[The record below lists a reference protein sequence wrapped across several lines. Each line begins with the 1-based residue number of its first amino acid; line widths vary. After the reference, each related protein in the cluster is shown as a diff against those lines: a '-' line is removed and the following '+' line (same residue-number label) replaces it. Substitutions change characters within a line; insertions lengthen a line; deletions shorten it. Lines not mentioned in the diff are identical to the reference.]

1 MQLKH
6 LKNVLPA
13 QESPDKIAAIT
24 WAPNNLK
31 LAICSSDRVVQLFDD
46 TGEKKD
52 KFPSKPVDAK
62 FGKKSY
68 VITGLAFS
76 PDSTKIAVGQSDNI
90 VFVYKVGEEWGE
102 KKVICN
108 KFPLQSSVS
117 CLAWPSEG
125 PIVIGLADGKVRAGH
140 IRNNRSQTLYTTDSF
155 VVALAVNTRGTGFIS
170 GHADGTLMR
179 YYVAEDSHPEPLGRI
194 TTHKVPPYALA
205 WPLGFIF
212 AGGCDGKVCIYANDG
227 LLEQTFDY
235 TNEEGGGDEV
245 GDFNVACCSPSG
257 QAVALGS
264 YNRIRVYAWS
274 PDRRTWEEGKG
285 KHIQNLYSVTA
296 LSWKQDGSRL
306 TVGGLLGS
314 VDLFET
320 VLRRVIWRNK
330 FEMTYVG
337 PSQVL
342 VRQLEGTGATEGSA
356 AEKGVVLR
364 SQHGYEIKDVK
375 VMGPGDS
382 FIVARTSQTLLVG
395 ELKRSLLSE
404 VSWNSRRGNDDVD
417 KEKFY
422 FENPNVCMVFA
433 GGEMSII
440 EYGQNTILA
449 SFRMEF
455 MNPHVISIRIN
466 ERQVAGVHEYKKLAY
481 LVDLK
486 TICIV
491 DLKTGVSLGQI
502 SHDSRID
509 WLELDETGRRLLF
522 RDHRFCLCLSP
533 VPCHGTSPPTM
544 LLPHCSYV
552 QWVPGSDVVVAQSR
566 TSLCIWYAIDS
577 PERVATVPING
588 EVIDV
593 IRANGKT
600 EVIVQEGGRQL
611 GYALDEGLVEFG
623 TAVEDGDVNRALAYL
638 EGLDGI
644 GGGTASE
651 AEAMWRALA
660 TLALETKQ
668 LHVARRCYAAI
679 GDVSAEHFLRETE
692 AIEEEFSKQ
701 YGEMAECPEVWAR
714 LAIFKKEFKNAEL
727 IYLEQ
732 NQLEKALNMYKKLNK
747 WEEAYYLASQRGEHD
762 NVHKLK
768 LEWEEWLKEPGRE
781 EQAAKLKESE
791 GNSTSALR
799 LYLRAGLP
807 NHAARL
813 LYKSPDL
820 LEDEVIVKDVAN
832 ALETSSFMEQA
843 GEVWESFGDHK
854 KALELYRRGKAFPR
868 AIELARQKF
877 PKLVVVLEE
886 EWGDHLVESEE
897 RPDAAL
903 AHYIEAG
910 RNVKALET
918 AVNARQWKKA
928 AQIIQVIDDTN
939 TVMKYYEMIAK
950 HFVSAKD
957 YSVAEEL
964 YLKAGLYKDAVEM
977 HIEAGHWEKA
987 ERLAREKLDPEKVKE
1002 IFVGR
1007 AVELEEN
1014 GRFQEAER
1022 MYVAI
1027 HEPDQAIAMYKKAK
1041 KYDHMMR
1048 LVSQYHPDLVAS
1060 THTHLGQEL
1069 EAEGLYTSAEH
1080 HYLQT
1085 KDWKAAAKMYRAVD
1099 MWEEAFRVAK
1109 NHGSADAAQMV
1120 AYLWAS
1126 KLGGEAAARL
1136 LVRLNLLEPS
1146 IDYACENFQFD
1157 FAFDLARIAM
1167 KEKEAEVHF
1176 KCAMVMEDEGKLKEA
1191 EEHFIKAGKPREAV
1205 LMYMH
1210 GHDWENAR
1218 RIAEQHGGHSSETK
1232 AKDGNNTTLLDEVL
1246 IAEAGAAFSEGK
1258 HQYAESLLLRAGRPD
1273 TLLDHYQEAGMWSE
1287 ALRVCREY
1295 IPSKLDMVRA
1305 KFEHQDSDPVKVIG
1319 QSKAVKSNI
1328 RGIQTGGA
1336 SGLYEKALEWER
1348 GGEPSRAL
1356 QCFLKASDEDAD
1368 GSIAARALD
1377 AAQKLVLKSPP
1388 GGQAFAE
1395 AARSV
1400 GQRLAARGHATGA
1413 AQFYLH
1419 CELIQEAVEVLV
1431 EAKEWTKARRIAA
1444 ELDPR
1449 LEEFVNAR
1457 HKESLKRGGNV
1468 DQLAEVDIVAA
1479 LDLLAEQGR
1488 WGQCLE
1494 KAKAH
1499 AGIKSNFLHKY
1510 IAMYAAELLK
1520 EGKVLD
1526 ALKLYKVNG
1535 MPSFPQNYNIYRR
1548 MIMGV
1553 FALPGL
1559 LGSKSY
1565 SIWADVRDC
1574 LLKLTDSMRKDDEM
1588 EAEMKTEFEGYLL
1601 ASHYS
1606 AMHSAFSALDPQKYS
1621 TLISKLSV
1629 SLLRHTNVVPTD
1641 KAFYIAGMDA
1651 KAAGK
1656 ESLAFVLLN
1665 HYLDVVE
1672 AIEEERENIDERD
1685 DSSEPVESWRRS
1697 SRPAVLDNTD
1707 FEETDIPLDAPLP
1720 LNPYLD
1726 AATHEEV
1733 KEWVLAVSVDQRVEQ
1748 VLPSDRRGAFEGSLL
1763 GPDGVTSLPCVVSGY
1778 PLIGLTA
1785 MGGPRMS
1792 SMIKENEIVEFNRE
1806 GKYALREDWN
1816 KLTVAAKLSGEDASH
1831 LRDNIRFISEWC
1843 GGVLGAAGGDA
1854 GFHF

>member
-13 QESPDKIAAIT
+13 QDFPDKITAISWAA
-24 WAPNNLK
+24 NNLK
-31 LAICSSDRVVQLFDD
+31 LAICSSDRVVQLFDEVGD
-46 TGEKKD
+46 KKD

-108 KFPLQSSVS
+108 KFPLQSSVT

-125 PIVIGLADGKVRAGH
+125 PIVVGLADGKVRAGH
-140 IRNNRSQTLYTTDSF
+140 IRSNRSQTLYATDSF
-155 VVALAVNTRGTGFIS
+155 VVSIAVNTSGTGFIS
-170 GHADGTLMR
+170 GHADGTIMR
-179 YYVAEDSHPEPLGRI
+179 YYIAEDTHPEPLGRI
-194 TTHKVPPYALA
+194 TIHKVPPYALA

-212 AGGCDGKVCIYANDG
+212 AAGCDGKLCIYGNNG
-227 LLEQTFDY
+227 QIEQSLDY
-235 TNEEGGGDEV
+235 TSDDSGDEV
-245 GDFNVACCSPSG
+245 ADFNVACCSPSG

-264 YNRIRVYAWS
+264 YNRVRVYSWS
-274 PDRRTWEEGKG
+274 PDRRTWEEGPG
-285 KHIQNLYSVTA
+285 KNIQNLYSVTA
-296 LSWKQDGSRL
+296 LSWKRDGSRL
-306 TVGGLLGS
+306 AVGGLCGS
-314 VDLFET
+314 VEIFET
-320 VLRRVIWRNK
+320 VLRRIIWRSK

-342 VRQLEGTGATEGSA
+342 VRQLEGTGGTEGTA
-356 AEKGVVLR
+356 TEKGVVLR
-364 SQHGYEIKDVK
+364 SQNGHEIRDVK
-375 VMGPGDS
+375 VMGPGDNYV
-382 FIVARTSQTLLVG
+382 VARTLQTLLLG
-395 ELKRSLLSE
+395 DLKRNLRSE
-404 VSWNSRRGNDDVD
+404 VQWNYRRGNDDGD

-422 FENPNVCMVFA
+422 FDNPNVCMVFI

-440 EYGQNTILA
+440 EYGENGVLA

-466 ERQVAGVHEYKKLAY
+466 ERQVAGVEDYKKLAY

-491 DLKTGVSLGQI
+491 DLVTGVSLGQI
-502 SHDSRID
+502 SHDSRVD

-593 IRANGKT
+593 IRSNGKT

-623 TAVEDGDVNRALAYL
+623 TALEDGDLSRALAYL

-660 TLALETKQ
+660 SLALESKR

-679 GDVSAEHFLRETE
+679 GDVAAEHYLRETE
-692 AIEEEFSKQ
+692 GIEEEFSREH
-701 YGEMAECPEVWAR
+701 GEHAECPEVWAR
-714 LAIFKKEFKNAEL
+714 LAIFKKEFKMAES

-732 NQLEKALNMYKKLNK
+732 NQIEKALNMYKKLNR
-747 WEEAYYLASQRGEHD
+747 WEEAFYLASQRGDHE
-762 NVHKLK
+762 NARKLK

-791 GNSTSALR
+791 GNSTAALR

-832 ALETSSFMEQA
+832 SLENSSFMEQA

-854 KALELYRRGKAFPR
+854 KALGLYRNGKAFPR

-877 PKLVVVLEE
+877 PKLVVTLEE
-886 EWGDHLVESEE
+886 EWGDHLVETEE

-910 RNVKALET
+910 RNMKALET

-939 TVMKYYEMIAK
+939 TVLKYYEVIAK
-950 HFVSAKD
+950 HFVTTKE
-957 YSVAEEL
+957 YSIAEGLYIKAEL
-964 YLKAGLYKDAVEM
+964 YKEAVEM
-977 HIEAGHWEKA
+977 HIEAGQWEKA
-987 ERLAREKLDPEKVKE
+987 ERLARERLDPEKVKE
-1002 IFVGR
+1002 MFVGR

-1022 MYVAI
+1022 MYIAI
-1027 HEPDQAIAMYKKAK
+1027 HEADLAIAMYKKAK

-1048 LVSQYHPDLVAS
+1048 LVSQYHPDLVTT

-1069 EAEGLYTSAEH
+1069 EAEGLYTSAEY

-1085 KDWKAAAKMYRAVD
+1085 KDWKAAAKMYRSVD

-1109 NHGSADAAQMV
+1109 NHGSADAAQLV
-1120 AYLWAS
+1120 AYLWAN

-1136 LVRLNLLEPS
+1136 LVRLSLLEPS
-1146 IDYACENFQFD
+1146 IDYACENYQFD

-1167 KEKEAEVHF
+1167 KDKEPEVHF
-1176 KCAMVMEDEGKLKEA
+1176 KCAMAMEDEGKLKEA

-1205 LMYMH
+1205 LMYLH
-1210 GHDWENAR
+1210 GHDWENAKR
-1218 RIAEQHGGHSSETK
+1218 VAERQDNSSTPK
-1232 AKDGNNTTLLDEVL
+1232 TKDGNATTLLEEVL
-1246 IAEAGAAFSEGK
+1246 VAEAGVAFTEGK
-1258 HQYAESLLLRAGRPD
+1258 HSYAESLFLRASRPD
-1273 TLLDHYQEAGMWSE
+1273 TLLEHYQEAGMWSE

-1295 IPSKLDMVRA
+1295 VPSKLDMVRA
-1305 KFEHQDSDPVKVIG
+1305 KFEHQETDPVKMVG
-1319 QSKAVKSNI
+1319 PMKVVRPNTRSMA
-1328 RGIQTGGA
+1328 TGGA
-1336 SGLYEKALEWER
+1336 HGLYEKGLEWER
-1348 GGEPSRAL
+1348 GGELSRAL
-1356 QCFLKASDEDAD
+1356 QCFLKASDEDID
-1368 GSIAARALD
+1368 GTVVMKALD
-1377 AAQKLVLKSPP
+1377 GAQKLVLRLPP
-1388 GGQAFAE
+1388 GGE
-1395 AARSV
+1395 AAVDAARAV
-1400 GQRLAARGHATGA
+1400 GHRLSMRGHASLA
-1413 AQFYLH
+1413 AQMYLNI
-1419 CELIQEAVEVLV
+1419 EMVQEAVEVLV
-1431 EAKEWTKARRIAA
+1431 DAKEWTKAKRVAA
-1444 ELDPR
+1444 ELDPS

-1457 HKESLKRGGNV
+1457 HKESLRRVGNV
-1468 DQLAEVDIVAA
+1468 EQLAEVDIVAA

-1488 WGQCLE
+1488 WGPCLE
-1494 KAKAH
+1494 KAKSH
-1499 AGIKSNFLHKY
+1499 GGEKSSLLHKY
-1510 IAMYAAELLK
+1510 VAMYAADLLK
-1520 EGKVLD
+1520 DGKVLD
-1526 ALKLYKVNG
+1526 ALKLYKING
-1535 MPSFPQNYNIYRR
+1535 TPAFPQNYNIYRK
-1548 MIMGV
+1548 IVMGV

-1559 LGSKSY
+1559 IGSKNY
-1565 SIWADVRDC
+1565 SIWADLRDC
-1574 LLKLTDSMRKDDEM
+1574 LLKLTDSMHKDDDLEG
-1588 EAEMKTEFEGYLL
+1588 ETRAEFEGYLL

-1606 AMHSAFSALDPQKYS
+1606 AMHDAFSAMDEKKFAV
-1621 TLISKLSV
+1621 LIAKLSV
-1629 SLLRHTNVVPTD
+1629 ALLRHTNVVPTD
-1641 KAFYIAGMDA
+1641 KAFYVAGSDA
-1651 KAAGK
+1651 RKAGK

-1672 AIEEERENIDERD
+1672 AIEEERENIEEQADGT
-1685 DSSEPVESWRRS
+1685 EPVESWRRS
-1697 SRPAVLDNTD
+1697 SRPAILDNSD
-1707 FEETDIPLDAPLP
+1707 FEETDIPMDAPLP

-1726 AATHEEV
+1726 PVRHEDI
-1733 KEWVLAVSVDQRVEQ
+1733 KDWVLTTSVDQEIEQ
-1748 VLPSDRRGAFEGSLL
+1748 VLPLDKRGVFEGSLL
-1763 GPDGVTSLPCVVSGY
+1763 GPDGKLCLPCIVSGY
-1778 PLIGLTA
+1778 PLIGLHAGVGPKSSSA
-1785 MGGPRMS
+1785 MR
-1792 SMIKENEIVEFNRE
+1792 ENSVVEFNRE
-1806 GKYALREDWN
+1806 GKYAMREDWN
-1816 KLTVAAKLSGEDASH
+1816 KLTVAAKSSGEDASN
-1831 LRDNIRFISEWC
+1831 LRDNIRFIGEWC
-1843 GGVLGAAGGDA
+1843 GGVRGAAGGDT